1 MPPEQGR
8 FSREI
13 YEKEVNPSD
22 RRLFPQV
29 LTSNMNTM
37 DKALLPLSPISPMEI
52 YAVLAILII
61 IEIGLIFGFFF
72 PGDFLLLAVGIL
84 AGSYADISLMTTIS
98 VAVVASFIGAE
109 LGFFIGKKY
118 GFVLTRNQNPP
129 NIVKTIEKA
138 KKYLVASDWLTVLAS
153 NFIPG
158 LRSFVP
164 VIAGQGSMGWMKYLS
179 ANALGSIAWGSAITF
194 IGYKLASIT
203 AIQESPFVI
212 VAGLF
217 LVSSG
222 ASIVNYLKAM

>member
-1 MPPEQGR
+1 M
-8 FSREI
+8 
-13 YEKEVNPSD
+13 
-22 RRLFPQV
+22 
-29 LTSNMNTM
+29 
-37 DKALLPLSPISPMEI
+37 AI
-52 YAVLAILII
+52 YAVLAILIV
-61 IEIGLIFGFFF
+61 IEIGLVFGYFF

-84 AGSYADISLMTTIS
+84 AGSYADISLTTTIS
-98 VAVVASFIGAE
+98 VAVVASFLGAE

-118 GFVLTRNQNPP
+118 GFVLTRNNNPP

-138 KKYLVASDWLTVLAS
+138 KRYLVASDWLTVLAS

-158 LRSFVP
+158 MRSFVP
-164 VIAGQGSMGWMKYLS
+164 VIAGQGCMGRIKYLL
-179 ANALGSIAWGSAITF
+179 ANAFGSIAWGSAITF

-222 ASIVNYLKAM
+222 ASIVSYFKAM